1 MITNRS
7 LRFALCAA
15 LLLAP
20 LATRAAQQP
29 GDGSPDDDGAFMT
42 AAGTAMRRYEML
54 LREFGGLQTR
64 VTVEAQTRRDAFA
77 AAIKASRDAD
87 NLYYVELLSDDG
99 RKVDPSPLFGGVPY
113 VKPDVE
119 PSPLYEG
126 DEDHVRPYLL
136 VVEVFGDASGGVR
149 LRAPSRAEALRETVF
164 LEGDSDNV
172 LRVTLVGIGKTRLD
186 SGDYWFVDEAR
197 RYGGVMGDLHGEG
210 MDAVEDDAPPQEP
223 ELTVPHDVAWP
234 PWMDATDDLCP
245 DGEPH
250 EWSPEWRSTL
260 PASELGHDGA
270 EYRSACRRC
279 RYILRSRTDGA
290 TRGPIQNGKFYYMR
304 CSTPWDDDPEA
315 TTDG

>member
-1 MITNRS
+1 MTT
-7 LRFALCAA
+7 AGAA
-15 LLLAP
+15 I
-20 LATRAAQQP
+20 
-29 GDGSPDDDGAFMT
+29 
-42 AAGTAMRRYEML
+42 RRYEML
-54 LREFGGLQTR
+54 LREFGGAHTR

-99 RKVDPSPLFGGVPY
+99 RTVDPSLRFGGVPY
-113 VKPDVE
+113 VKPDTE

-126 DEDHVRPYLL
+126 DEDHLRPYELS
-136 VVEVFGDASGGVR
+136 VEVFREAQGAEYV
-149 LRAPSRAEALRETVF
+149 LAPSRGEALREAVF

-172 LRVTLVGIGKTRLD
+172 QRVVLVAIGKTRQWRY
-186 SGDYWFVDEAR
+186 GDRTDGAFWFVDEAR

-223 ELTVPHDVAWP
+223 ELTVPRDVVWP

-250 EWSPEWRSTL
+250 EWSPEWRSIL

-279 RYILRSRTDGA
+279 RYVHRSRTDGA
-290 TRGPIQNGKFYYMR
+290 TRGPFQNGKFYYMR
-304 CSTPWDDDPEA
+304 SSSPWEDDPEA